1 MTSTDKAI
9 GIDFGGTSIKFG
21 VVQGKEILADAP
33 LILPSE
39 YPEPADLIDA
49 IAETVNKLKAEHEGV
64 VAVGAG
70 VPGFVDT
77 PSGKIHNLSNVPG
90 WTNIPFR
97 DLLAEKTGLPAMV
110 ENDANAMAVAEWKQG
125 AGVGFEHLVCI
136 TLGTGV
142 GGGVIVNNQLV
153 RGSRYVAGEP
163 GQTSIYYNGRIGAY
177 NNPGALEDY
186 IGNREFAADA
196 QFAYKEAGIPK
207 ELYECSPAALAAA
220 ASSGDTVALACW
232 DDFARKLACTIA
244 NCCWLLNP
252 EAFVIGG
259 GISKA
264 GAILFDPLKKH
275 IDSQLSPPFKDHLQ
289 LIPAQFSNEAGIIG
303 AATLALEGA
312 Q

>member
-1 MTSTDKAI
+1 MKSTDKAI

-33 LILPSE
+33 LVLPSE

-49 IAETVNKLKAEHEGV
+49 IAETVNILNEQHQGI

-77 PSGKIHNLSNVPG
+77 PTGRIHNLSNVPG
-90 WTNIPFR
+90 WTDIPLR
-97 DLLAEKTGLPAMV
+97 DLLKEKTGLPCMV

-125 AGVGFEHLVCI
+125 AGAGFEHLVCL

-142 GGGVIVNNQLV
+142 GGGIVVNNQLV

-163 GQTSIYYNGRIGAY
+163 GQSSIYYKGRIGEY

-186 IGNREFAADA
+186 IGNKEFAADA
-196 QFAYKEAGIPK
+196 QAAYKTAGIDK
-207 ELYECSPAALAAA
+207 DLYECSPAALSTA
-220 ASSGDTVALACW
+220 ASNGDVIALSCW

-244 NCCWLLNP
+244 NFCWFLNP

-259 GISKA
+259 GVAKA
-264 GAILFDPLKKH
+264 GPFLFGPLKKH
-275 IDSQLSPPFKDHLQ
+275 VNSQLSGPFKDHLQ
-289 LIPAQFSNEAGIIG
+289 IIPAHFSNEAGIIG
-303 AATLALEGA
+303 AATLAIEAA